1 MAKKSLACGLK
12 FDSDHRLMQC
22 EAHIDNY
29 TGICMSVYIEWVIE
43 AGKVER
49 ASFNYCPTALIFNR

>member
-22 EAHIDNY
+22 EAHIDNN
-29 TGICMSVYIEWVIE
+29 TGICMYIEWEIE
-43 AGKVER
+43 AGKVVQLLPR
-49 ASFNYCPTALIFNR
+49 